1 MPTFIVWS
9 RDSSLHRSAAGSSR
23 GQNRFGHAD
32 GARTE
37 FAVGRST
44 SVKMGASPVTSWSA
58 AASVTA
64 LTVTR
69 SITEAISAGIAAL
82 VASRRINVVRNAGGS
97 SNWIMTQLAIALRHH
112 KAGRLVEAE
121 AIALALNPND
131 ATTHVNLGSSA
142 GEI

>member
-82 VASRRINVVRNAGGS
+82 ARMLIGGTYGCGCSTARVRLGV
-97 SNWIMTQLAIALRHH
+97 
-112 KAGRLVEAE
+112 LV
-121 AIALALNPND
+121 L
-131 ATTHVNLGSSA
+131 
-142 GEI
+142 